1 VRDELAPPLP
11 ADVRP
16 ALAPLK
22 RAASSAGLAG
32 AVLLLWLASGIGVPA
47 SLGRVSD
54 ELQGLATIF
63 LGIFI
68 EALPFLLAGVL
79 ASAAIH
85 VFVSAEHIQRLS
97 PRSPVRAALLGTL
110 LGLCFPVC
118 ECGAVPA
125 TRRLMSKGA
134 SPALGIAFLLAAPVV
149 NPIVIASTW
158 VAFGGRPEI
167 VAARVGLTIM
177 IAAIAAL
184 AVGRRMPAEALL
196 VSGQHNAH
204 SHHDHHDH
212 QHEPLAARL
221 HAMLSHAVA
230 EFFEMGR
237 YLVLGALIAA
247 TLQTV
252 VPREA
257 LLAVGQGPL
266 LASIVMMALAF
277 VLSICSTVDAFV
289 ALAFVNS
296 FPTGALLAFL
306 VFGPMVDIKSL
317 LMYTATFQRPVVV
330 RIVAI
335 VAVLT
340 LAAAIAI
347 DLVIG

>member
-1 VRDELAPPLP
+1 VREEFAPTLP
-11 ADVRP
+11 VDTHPPVAR
-16 ALAPLK
+16 LNRFL
-22 RAASSAGLAG
+22 SMAGITG

-47 SLGRVSD
+47 SLGRATD

-85 VFVSAEHIQRLS
+85 VFVSAEHIRRLS

-158 VAFGGRPEI
+158 VAFSGRPEI
-167 VAARVGLTIM
+167 VAARVGLTVV

-184 AVGRRMPAEALL
+184 VVGRRATADALL
-196 VSGQHNAH
+196 MQ

-212 QHEPLAARL
+212 HDHRHEGLGARVQAL
-221 HAMLSHAVA
+221 LSHAVA

-247 TLQTV
+247 ALQTV

-257 LLAVGQGPL
+257 LLAVGQGPVF
-266 LASIVMMALAF
+266 APIVMMALAF

-317 LMYTATFQRPVVV
+317 LMYTATFQRPVVM
-330 RIVAI
+330 RIVAV

-340 LAAAIAI
+340 LASAVAI
-347 DLVIG
+347 DLVLG